1 MKVKSLSDGRIRK
14 NRTIRPDNHCTACG
28 DQLPLRRRDWGLV
41 WETNCH
47 GICVVCL
54 EAIRV
59 SVGFRYF
66 DDATGDPSAT
76 SQT

>member
-1 MKVKSLSDGRIRK
+1 MKVTSLSDGRIRK
-14 NRTIRPDNHCTACG
+14 NRTIRPENHCTACG
-28 DQLPLRRRDWGLV
+28 EPLPTRRRDWGLV

-59 SVGFRYF
+59 DIGFRYF
-66 DDATGDPSAT
+66 DDVANEPPSST
-76 SQT
+76 